1 MTLSCTCSSL
11 LISEAVLEHADVF
24 ADRMRLPEAGIN
36 LFKFNEHCSQDKYN
50 FFYLHQKGPDSLDSF
65 LVRLYASSVS
75 TYDFFPEQSFRSE
88 ESRGESGTWISI

>member
-36 LFKFNEHCSQDKYN
+36 LLKFNERCSQDKHN
-50 FFYLHQKGPDSLDSF
+50 FFQRRDAIAWALF
-65 LVRLYASSVS
+65 
-75 TYDFFPEQSFRSE
+75 
-88 ESRGESGTWISI
+88 